1 MLIQPDSWM
10 VHEVARQC
18 VVRDANE
25 LLEQTNLSLAPCAVR
40 ELLRCECGDLA
51 CNSRLSTTHAEYEAV
66 RSSGSQFLIALDHEN
81 PENACVVSEGD
92 RYAVIDVV
100 VGAARY
106 AVRAQNPRHSWIE
119 GRVPRRDPGC
129 EGDAT

>member
-1 MLIQPDSWM
+1 MLVRPDSWNGHD
-10 VHEVARQC
+10 VTRQC
-18 VVRDANE
+18 IVRDANE
-25 LLEQTNLSLAPCAVR
+25 LLEQANQSLAPCAAR
-40 ELLRCECGDLA
+40 GLLRCECGDPA

-66 RSSGSQFLIALDHEN
+66 RSSGSQFLIAIHHEN

-119 GRVPRRDPGC
+119 SRALRSEPGC
-129 EGDAT
+129 EGDAP